1 MGAFLV
7 GVHLPLVVVL
17 EEGRSLLPTGH
28 PCCVLNSLT
37 ADLVESSCSTGCC
50 FFAFVFVS

>member
-1 MGAFLV
+1 MCLKMVQFE
-7 GVHLPLVVVL
+7 GVHRPLVVVL

-37 ADLVESSCSTGCC
+37 ADLVGLIQLHQ
-50 FFAFVFVS
+50 